1 MYLDFQKA
9 FDKVPHKRLLD
20 KLKIY
25 GIRGN
30 IQRWIEYWLT
40 ERKQRVVINGKES
53 DWMNVT
59 SGVPQGS
66 VLGPVLFLIYIDD
79 IDEGLC
85 CKISK
90 FADDT
95 KIGNATHRYRTMWFS
110 DRRFRTSLIT
120 MFSDQLT

>member
-1 MYLDFQKA
+1 
-9 FDKVPHKRLLD
+9 
-20 KLKIY
+20 LKMY

-30 IQRWIEYWLT
+30 IQRWIENWLT

-95 KIGNATHRYRTMWFS
+95 KIGNRADTPEYRQMIQRDLDKLFNWGQTWQMDFNIDKCKVLNIGS
-110 DRRFRTSLIT
+110 YND
-120 MFSDQLT
+120 